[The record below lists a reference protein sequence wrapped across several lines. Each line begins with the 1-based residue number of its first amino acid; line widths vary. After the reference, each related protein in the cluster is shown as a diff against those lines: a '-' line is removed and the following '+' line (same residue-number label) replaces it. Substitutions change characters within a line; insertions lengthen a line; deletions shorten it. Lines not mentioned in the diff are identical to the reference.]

1 MKINRTEEEARGRKC
16 CTMDK
21 LCEASDCMAWEIAT
35 SFQYNVT
42 VHNFESIPTD
52 KGYCGLIKER

>member
-16 CTMDK
+16 FVMDK

-35 SFQYNVT
+35 SVQYNEK
-42 VHNFESIPTD
+42 VHNFVSIPTN
-52 KGYCGLIKER
+52 KGYCGLIKEK